1 MLPKEKPRPAKG
13 EAERGIL
20 GSELFATLYCTGGQM
35 PLLGAIPITGI
46 MSSKVPLLF
55 TGPAPFRRK
64 VATRSENPVPL
75 PETIG
80 SIGRVVKLEKMLT
93 QLFDPIGSAFRKS
106 ALFAVIGS
114 EV

>member
-46 MSSKVPLLF
+46 MSSKVPLLLS
-55 TGPAPFRRK
+55 GPLPFLRK
-64 VATRSENPVPL
+64 VATRSEKPFPL
-75 PETIG
+75 PEITG

-93 QLFDPIGSAFRKS
+93 QLFEPIGSALRKS
-106 ALFAVIGS
+106 ALVAVIGS
-114 EV
+114 DV